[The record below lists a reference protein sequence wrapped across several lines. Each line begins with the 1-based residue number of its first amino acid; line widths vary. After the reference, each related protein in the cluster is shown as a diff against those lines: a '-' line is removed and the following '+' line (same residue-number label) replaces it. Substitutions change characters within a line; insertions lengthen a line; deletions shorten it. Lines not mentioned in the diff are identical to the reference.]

1 MADNPL
7 NGLSSNKDIAGVTG
21 TNTAEPRVASV
32 SLGGR
37 MDPSAPASS
46 GPVLY
51 PTGSM
56 GLMAT
61 AIPHPPLPSEL
72 VYGNSVTNNGV
83 HGDSANS
90 DAVVGVAHAA
100 GKAGVLGISD
110 NGNGVSGISKNG
122 TGVFGSGGQRA
133 GFFQGN
139 VEVTGDI
146 QLTGADCAEQFDVAF
161 SDNVEPG
168 TVMVID
174 TDDTL
179 RVSQS
184 AYDRRVAG
192 VVSGAGELK
201 PGIVLD
207 KRQSGTKRLP
217 IAMVGKVY
225 CRVDA
230 QYSPVEI
237 GDLLTTSATP
247 GHAMKAI
254 NPVHSFGAVLGKA
267 LRALPSGTGLIPVL
281 VALQ

>member
-1 MADNPL
+1 
-7 NGLSSNKDIAGVTG
+7 
-21 TNTAEPRVASV
+21 
-32 SLGGR
+32 
-37 MDPSAPASS
+37 
-46 GPVLY
+46 
-51 PTGSM
+51 
-56 GLMAT
+56 
-61 AIPHPPLPSEL
+61 